1 MYNGVSQ
8 AVRNGTRAYTALGT
22 SLDMKAA
29 KRLMK
34 RPAVQPAARYTPEL
48 DMSVS
53 R

>member
-1 MYNGVSQ
+1 MEDGVNH
-8 AVRNGTRAYTALGT
+8 AVRNGARAHTALGT

-29 KRLMK
+29 KRFMK

-48 DMSVS
+48 YISVS